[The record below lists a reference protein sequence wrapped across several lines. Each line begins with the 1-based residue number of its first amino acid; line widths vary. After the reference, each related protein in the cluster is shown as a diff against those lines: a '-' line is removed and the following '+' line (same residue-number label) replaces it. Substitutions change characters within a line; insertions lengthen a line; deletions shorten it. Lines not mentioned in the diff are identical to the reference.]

1 MTNPQSEEGRQQAA
15 KDHLWMHFTRHST
28 YDTHQVPTIVL
39 KNDCS
44 GPTATWLRKPFLA
57 QVCRRPRDRKLGTF
71 DRCSQCRGSGSLI
84 AVHDG

>member
-1 MTNPQSEEGRQQAA
+1 MRSPTPRISVTTTVNGPIMKSQSA
-15 KDHLWMHFTRHST
+15 
-28 YDTHQVPTIVL
+28 HQVPTIVL

-84 AVHDG
+84 GVHDG